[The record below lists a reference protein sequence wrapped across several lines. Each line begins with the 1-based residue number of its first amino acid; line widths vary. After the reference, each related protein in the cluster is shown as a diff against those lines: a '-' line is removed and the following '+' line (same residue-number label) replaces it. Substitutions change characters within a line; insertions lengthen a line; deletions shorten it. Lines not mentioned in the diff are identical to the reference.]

1 MDVEPL
7 VALLLVD
14 QPLNILFPLVMLQ
27 LLLSHV
33 GRDLVLPVVHV
44 VLPFVVP
51 LWPPQVPV
59 PPFLFSVIVFVVAV
73 HVPEMRVPALV
84 QPVLHVN
91 CG

>member
-33 GRDLVLPVVHV
+33 GRDLVLPVEHV

-51 LWPPQVPV
+51 L
-59 PPFLFSVIVFVVAV
+59 
-73 HVPEMRVPALV
+73 
-84 QPVLHVN
+84 
-91 CG
+91 